1 MSTKVIH
8 VKPRRTAGPK
18 RRRSRRPHYT
28 RMIVI
33 VLSITGILLG
43 VGAVIG
49 KGAKPYLVG
58 HTEGREIEQ
67 INRQIAQEEAR
78 RIDLNKQIEYLQ
90 TPAGMESEARKL
102 GWVKE
107 GEVAVVVD
115 DTKKEPTPERS
126 SEPTFL
132 QRIGKGITGL
142 FSFTKSK

>member
-1 MSTKVIH
+1 M
-8 VKPRRTAGPK
+8 
-18 RRRSRRPHYT
+18 
-28 RMIVI
+28 
-33 VLSITGILLG
+33 LSIAGILLA

-58 HTEGREIEQ
+58 HTENREIAQ
-67 INRQIAQEEAR
+67 INRQIAQETAR
-78 RIDLNKQIEYLQ
+78 HKSLDKQIGYVQ

-115 DTKKEPTPERS
+115 DTKKEPIADKA
-126 SEPTFL
+126 SESNFL

-142 FSFTKSK
+142 FGFTKSK

>member
-1 MSTKVIH
+1 MSNKVIH
-8 VKPRRTAGPK
+8 VKPRRTAKPN
-18 RRRSRRPHYT
+18 RRRSRRPNYR
-28 RMIVI
+28 RMIVT
-33 VLSITGILLG
+33 VLSIAGILLG

-49 KGAKPYLVG
+49 KVARPWVVG
-58 HTEGREIEQ
+58 HTEGREIAQ
-67 INRQIAQEEAR
+67 INRQIAHEEALR
-78 RIDLNKQIEYLQ
+78 KDLNKQIGYLQ

-115 DTKKEPTPERS
+115 DTKKEPTPEKA

>member
-1 MSTKVIH
+1 MSSKVIH

-18 RRRSRRPHYT
+18 RRRSRRPNYRRT
-28 RMIVI
+28 IVT
-33 VLSITGILLG
+33 VLTIAGILL
-43 VGAVIG
+43 VAGAVIG
-49 KGAKPYLVG
+49 KVVKPWVVG
-58 HTEGREIEQ
+58 HTEGREIAQ
-67 INRQIAQEEAR
+67 INRQIAHEEAL
-78 RIDLNKQIEYLQ
+78 RIDLNKQIEYVR

-115 DTKKEPTPERS
+115 DTKKSPTPEKA

-132 QRIGKGITGL
+132 KRIGNGITGL

>member
-1 MSTKVIH
+1 
-8 VKPRRTAGPK
+8 
-18 RRRSRRPHYT
+18 
-28 RMIVI
+28 
-33 VLSITGILLG
+33 VLSIAGILVV

-58 HTEGREIEQ
+58 YTENREIAQ
-67 INRQIAQEEAR
+67 INRQIARETALR
-78 RIDLNKQIEYLQ
+78 KDLNKQIEYVQ

-115 DTKKEPTPERS
+115 DTKKEPTPEKAS
-126 SEPTFL
+126 DSTFL

-142 FSFTKSK
+142 FSFTKG

>member
-1 MSTKVIH
+1 MTTKVIH
-8 VKPRRTAGPK
+8 VKPRRTANPK
-18 RRRSRRPHYT
+18 RHRSRRSQLRRT
-28 RMIVI
+28 IVT
-33 VLSITGILLG
+33 VLSIAGILLA

-58 HTEGREIEQ
+58 HTENREIAQ
-67 INRQIAQEEAR
+67 INQQIAHEQAR
-78 RIDLNKQIEYLQ
+78 HRNLSKQIEYVQ
-90 TPAGMESEARKL
+90 TPSGMESEARKL

-115 DTKKEPTPERS
+115 DTKKPTPEKTS
-126 SEPTFL
+126 DSTFL